1 MNRESP
7 PERDRGVGLAHPTVV
22 PENYDPETGTVR
34 TDDAAS
40 ER

>member
-1 MNRESP
+1 MSTDPR